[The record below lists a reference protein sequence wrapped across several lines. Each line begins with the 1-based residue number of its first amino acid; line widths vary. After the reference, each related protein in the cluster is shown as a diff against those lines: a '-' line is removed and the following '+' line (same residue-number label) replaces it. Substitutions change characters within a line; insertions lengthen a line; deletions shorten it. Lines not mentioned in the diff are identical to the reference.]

1 VEQNLRDWLE
11 GQCVPWTIRIRP
23 SGLSSYPEFVWSA
36 LGWSPPASKKTVIL
50 DCLTESSFHL
60 ELTSQ
65 SYSKGTMITR
75 PKASSNLIGGWNHV
89 WYKSGGGTDFMTIV
103 NTSIISL
110 CIFLWKYP
118 LVLGDSMRSDKK
130 YLPYIIGY
138 GKQRIQL
145 SPNMKSVNGA
155 SK

>member
-36 LGWSPPASKKTVIL
+36 LGWSPPASKIML

-110 CIFLWKYP
+110 CIFLRNILQP
-118 LVLGDSMRSDKK
+118 LEAARDRTRNT
-130 YLPYIIGY
+130 YHT
-138 GKQRIQL
+138 L
-145 SPNMKSVNGA
+145 SATA
-155 SK
+155 SKESNLALIWNQSMERVSR